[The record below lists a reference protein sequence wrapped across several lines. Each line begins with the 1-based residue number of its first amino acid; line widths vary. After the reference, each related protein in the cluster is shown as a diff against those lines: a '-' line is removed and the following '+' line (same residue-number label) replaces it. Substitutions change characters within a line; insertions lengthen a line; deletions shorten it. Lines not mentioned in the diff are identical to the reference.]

1 MEIFIKIVQLLFSL
15 SLLVILHELGHYLAA
30 RAFNIRV
37 EKFYLFFNPWFSI
50 FKFKKGDT
58 TYGMGWLP
66 LGGYVKIAGMIDE
79 SMDKEALKQEPQPW
93 EFRSKPAWQRLIV
106 MIGGVTMNLI
116 FAMIIFMFMLFQ
128 WGEQYLPN
136 SSVKY
141 GISVNTYGEELGFQN
156 GDKILTLDGKEPDNF
171 SSIPIDIL
179 LNKTKTI
186 TVLRNNE
193 IIEINVD
200 KDVSNKMIREKE
212 FNFLSPLYPNLII
225 GMSENS
231 IAFSSGMQLGDVIIS
246 VNDTPT
252 PIFKDLRETLKEL
265 KNQEVEIELLREKDT
280 VRLAL
285 IVPENGLLGVNISQD
300 PYHHFELKTK
310 EYNLLQAIPGGIKLA
325 FKTSS
330 DYLKQLRIIFTPE
343 TKAYESLGG
352 FITIGNLFPGSWD
365 WYMFWKM
372 TAFISIILAIMNLL
386 PIPALD
392 GGHVLFLMWEL
403 VTGRKPHDKF
413 MEYAQIAGMLFLLM
427 LVLIANG
434 NDIFRLFK

>member
-15 SLLVILHELGHYLAA
+15 SILVILHELGHYLAA

-58 TYGMGWLP
+58 TYGLGWLP

-106 MIGGVTMNLI
+106 MVGGVTMNLI
-116 FAMIIFMFMLFQ
+116 FAMIVFMFMLFQ

-136 SSVKY
+136 SSVKH
-141 GISVNTYGEELGFQN
+141 GISVNNYGEELGFQN

-171 SSIPIDIL
+171 SSIPFDIL
-179 LNKTKTI
+179 LNKTKKI

-193 IIEINVD
+193 IVEINVD
-200 KDVSNKMIREKE
+200 RDISNKMIREKE

-231 IAFSSGMQLGDVIIS
+231 IAYTSGMQLGDVIIS
-246 VNDTPT
+246 VNETPT
-252 PIFKDLRETLKEL
+252 PIFKDLRETLLDL
-265 KNQEVEIELLREKDT
+265 KNQEVDIEVLREKDT
-280 VRLAL
+280 ISLAL
-285 IVPENGLLGVNISQD
+285 VVPENGLLGVNISQD

-310 EYNLLQAIPGGIKLA
+310 DYSLLQAIPGGIKLA

-365 WYMFWKM
+365 WYVFWKM

-392 GGHVLFLMWEL
+392 GGHVLFLMWEI

-434 NDIFRLFK
+434 NDVFRLFK